1 MKNRTLLLL
10 CLLPSLL
17 CAQSLDEVWSQIKNN
32 NLTIS
37 ALERQMQAEK
47 TANHVGIAPD
57 DPEVEVAYLWGDPVA
72 IGNRIDVSA
81 TQSFDFPTAY
91 LHRAR
96 IANLRDQQAE
106 LAYSQ
111 QCNEI
116 LLQAGELYYGI
127 IYGNTR
133 IRDMERCLSF
143 LSDLA
148 AAQQKKLK
156 AGEVNIFDYNKIK
169 LTELNLRQTMAQ
181 VVTERDGLLLELQQL
196 NGGKPLTVTC
206 DRFPELTLPE
216 RWEERL
222 AQAPQL
228 RWHDKEQE
236 IAAQQAKLE
245 RSLWAPRLSAGYMRE
260 QVPTELFQGVKV
272 GVSLP
277 LWHQSNSLKQARLR
291 QSAASMAATDEQL
304 RLRSRLQED
313 YAAAST
319 LLQQA
324 EEYRQ
329 LLETVDSF
337 ALLRQAL
344 ESGQLSIVEYL
355 METSIYHES
364 HERFA
369 EMQYKAAMRLLAL
382 HVLCETTN

>member
-1 MKNRTLLLL
+1 M

-17 CAQSLDEVWSQIKNN
+17 CAQSLDEVWRQIKSNSV
-32 NLTIS
+32 TIS

-47 TANHVGIAPD
+47 TANHVGLAPD

-72 IGNRIDVSA
+72 IGNRVDLSA

-96 IANLRDQQAE
+96 IAELRDQQAE
-106 LAYSQ
+106 LAYTQ

-133 IRDMERCLSF
+133 IHDMEHCLSF

-156 AGEVNIFDYNKIK
+156 AGEINIFDYNKIK
-169 LTELNLRQTMAQ
+169 LSELNLRQTMSQ

-196 NGGKPLTVTC
+196 NGGKPLAVTW

-222 AQAPQL
+222 DQAPLLQ
-228 RWHDKEQE
+228 WHDKEQE
-236 IAAQQAKLE
+236 IAARQVRLE

-260 QVPTELFQGVKV
+260 QVPTELFHGVKV

-277 LWHQSNSLKQARLR
+277 LWHQTNSLKQARLQ
-291 QSAASMAATDEQL
+291 QSAASMAAADEQL
-304 RLRSRLQED
+304 KLRSRLQED
-313 YAAAST
+313 HTVAST
-319 LLQQA
+319 LLLQI

-355 METSIYHES
+355 MEISIYHES

-369 EMQYKAAMRLLAL
+369 EMQYKAAMRILAL
-382 HVLCETTN
+382 QILSSQ

>member
-222 AQAPQL
+222 DQAPLL

-236 IAAQQAKLE
+236 IAAQQVRLE